1 MDLIEFNGSE
11 VIIRLY
17 PSDCAT
23 LAQALAVAEAELVSE
38 ADRSLKKIA
47 GNYAALFPALSMGIM
62 APGRLTPWEADAM
75 SDDLLGF
82 QPGEEDWRP

>member
-23 LAQALAVAEAELVSE
+23 LAQVLATAEAEMVNEEDQALRK
-38 ADRSLKKIA
+38 AA
-47 GNYAALFPALSMGIM
+47 GDYAALFRALAMGAM
-62 APGRLTPWEADAM
+62 APGRLTPWNAESISEGLAGPDV
-75 SDDLLGF
+75 
-82 QPGEEDWRP
+82 GEEDWRR